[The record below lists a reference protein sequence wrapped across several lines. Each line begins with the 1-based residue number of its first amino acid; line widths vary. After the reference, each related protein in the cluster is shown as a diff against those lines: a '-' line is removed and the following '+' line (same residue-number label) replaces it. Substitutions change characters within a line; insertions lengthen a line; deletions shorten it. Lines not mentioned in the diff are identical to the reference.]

1 MIGGNIKKEVLKR
14 ENRYRFYNENNKLIK
29 EEFYYKDIDTGVER
43 SQPYFVNFITYDEK
57 NNSYEESTYYAKNK
71 GRKLRSIFKKN
82 GVYHN
87 DNGPAM
93 ICYGAESENFK
104 LFCKYYK
111 DGFIYR
117 DLGPY
122 SFKIMREKVKELG
135 LEYTPRQY
143 LFQIVAFAGLAG
155 GISYLYF
162 YNLLISIVYAIIAVS
177 FIPYI
182 TYLRCKRQY
191 SEYIFEQVQVY
202 CTNTIMEFATTQAF
216 VKSLEGVVASGI
228 LEEPILSDVKTMIA
242 LSYEKGDVYD
252 SIKYMDTKYPYYMV
266 KNMHQLFLQVTK
278 EGAKDTQETFE
289 NMLSDID
296 ILVEGVYRDRTD
308 RANFHKQFLTFG
320 VALYGLIA
328 LIQILISQETY
339 IAMLDNIIVRLL
351 VHGIVIINSCFL
363 LAGEKYY
370 NENVGAE

>member
-1 MIGGNIKKEVLKR
+1 MEILLIGLIIVFIVSYRTKKGQSV
-14 ENRYRFYNENNKLIK
+14 
-29 EEFYYKDIDTGVER
+29 YKFI
-43 SQPYFVNFITYDEK
+43 SQQFINTY
-57 NNSYEESTYYAKNK
+57 
-71 GRKLRSIFKKN
+71 KK
-82 GVYHN
+82 
-87 DNGPAM
+87 
-93 ICYGAESENFK
+93 IE
-104 LFCKYYK
+104 
-111 DGFIYR
+111 
-117 DLGPY
+117 PY
-122 SFKIMREKVKELG
+122 SFKVMRDKVKELG

-155 GISYLYF
+155 VISYLYF
-162 YNLLISIVYAIIAVS
+162 YNLFITIIYMIVAVS

-216 VKSLEGVVASGI
+216 VKSLEGVVESGV
-228 LEEPILSDVKTMIA
+228 LEEPLLSDVKTMRA

-278 EGAKDTQETFE
+278 EGAKDTSETFE

-296 ILVEGVYRDRTD
+296 ILVEGVYRDRAD
-308 RANFHKQFLTFG
+308 RAVFHKQFLTFG
-320 VALYGLIA
+320 IALYGMVA
-328 LIQILISQETY
+328 LIQLLISQETY
-339 IAMLDNIIVRLL
+339 IAMLDNTLIQIL
-351 VHGIVIINSCFL
+351 VHGIVIINSWFL
-363 LAGEKYY
+363 LSGEKYY

>member
-1 MIGGNIKKEVLKR
+1 MEIILIGLIIVFIVSYRTKKGESV
-14 ENRYRFYNENNKLIK
+14 
-29 EEFYYKDIDTGVER
+29 YKFISE
-43 SQPYFVNFITYDEK
+43 QAVNTY
-57 NNSYEESTYYAKNK
+57 
-71 GRKLRSIFKKN
+71 KK
-82 GVYHN
+82 
-87 DNGPAM
+87 
-93 ICYGAESENFK
+93 IE
-104 LFCKYYK
+104 
-111 DGFIYR
+111 
-117 DLGPY
+117 PY

-162 YNLLISIVYAIIAVS
+162 YNLLISIVYAIISVS

-216 VKSLEGVVASGI
+216 VKSLEGVVESGI
-228 LEEPILSDVKTMIA
+228 LEEPLLSDVKTMIA

-252 SIKYMDTKYPYYMV
+252 YIKYMDTEYPYYMV

-296 ILVEGVYRDRTD
+296 ILVEGVYRDRSD
-308 RANFHKQFLTFG
+308 RALFHKQFLTFG
-320 VALYGLIA
+320 VSLYGMIA
-328 LIQILISQETY
+328 LIQLLIGQETY
-339 IAMLDNIIVRLL
+339 IAMIDKAFIRIF
-351 VHGIVIINSCFL
+351 VHAIVIINSWFL
-363 LAGEKYY
+363 LSGEKYY